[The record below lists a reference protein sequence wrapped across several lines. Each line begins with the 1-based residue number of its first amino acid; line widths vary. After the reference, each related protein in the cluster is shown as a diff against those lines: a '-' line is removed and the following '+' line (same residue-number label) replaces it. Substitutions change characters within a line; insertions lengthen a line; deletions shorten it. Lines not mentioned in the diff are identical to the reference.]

1 MRKSLRGKKTLKR
14 RKEESPEIQVR
25 FSSDHDKLDFYR
37 ADYLKSGL
45 IHRIPLYPFC
55 LEEAVRTR
63 KTFFHASRSDF
74 LQMILLLEGRVQ
86 YTVRKRNFSLA
97 PGQLLMIPLDAEY
110 GFETTGRVHKLVL
123 ELKGASLATMT
134 EILGLSRPVLLTLD
148 EPERWIGRFREIRE
162 RMHRQEEGEAEELS
176 ALLGETY
183 ELLSRLAFF
192 PDGEGIAES
201 SAGGSAAESG
211 SHIGAEGVDRD
222 DCEAAECEC
231 FDVEPSLSGGDSL
244 FSVAPPHDPPSGA
257 GQGTPGGHLAFDEG
271 NRPDDRILQSVLF
284 FIGIQAAFRHLAVAV
299 AGGGPADPG
308 KSGKPFDSLF
318 LNGFRKGHYTENHIP
333 NDSNPYLFLSFSPC
347 LFLGNTV

>member
-1 MRKSLRGKKTLKR
+1 MRKSLRGTKTRKR

-97 PGQLLMIPLDAEY
+97 PGQLMMIPLDAEY

-123 ELKGASLATMT
+123 ELKGASLATMA
-134 EILGLSRPVLLTLD
+134 EILGLNRPVLLTLD
-148 EPERWIGRFREIRE
+148 EPERWIGRFREIRD
-162 RMHRQEEGEAEELS
+162 RMLRQEEGEAEELP

-183 ELLSRLAFF
+183 ALLSRLAFSQTERGS
-192 PDGEGIAES
+192 PNLLLAALLENLDHTSERRESVGMIAKRLNVSVSTLNRLCREGIRCSPSRHRMIRRLEQAKELLADTSLSMKEIAQMTGYCNQYYFS
-201 SAGGSAAESG
+201 SEFKRHFGTSPSQWR
-211 SHIGAEGVDRD
+211 EGVRQTRGFP
-222 DCEAAECEC
+222 EN
-231 FDVEPSLSGGDSL
+231 PSI
-244 FSVAPPHDPPSGA
+244 PS
-257 GQGTPGGHLAFDEG
+257 
-271 NRPDDRILQSVLF
+271 S
-284 FIGIQAAFRHLAVAV
+284 
-299 AGGGPADPG
+299 
-308 KSGKPFDSLF
+308 
-318 LNGFRKGHYTENHIP
+318 
-333 NDSNPYLFLSFSPC
+333 
-347 LFLGNTV
+347 